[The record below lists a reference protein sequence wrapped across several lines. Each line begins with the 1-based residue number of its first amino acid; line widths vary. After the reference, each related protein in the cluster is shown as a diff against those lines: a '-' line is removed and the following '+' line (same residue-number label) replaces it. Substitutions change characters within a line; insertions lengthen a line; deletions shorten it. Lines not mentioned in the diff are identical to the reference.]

1 MNNIQEIFD
10 AYLQTMPTA
19 EKIKSATSMMIHLG
33 KALNVTTQEEIT
45 NEYYDE
51 ICPALDELFV
61 KNPQKAILDKAI
73 LAEMIGR
80 VGPGP
85 KINRILKNLLVD
97 KNENVR
103 QYALKSLEFSSLIK
117 PKSVMPFIEKHI
129 HSDEEDLVTT
139 AEYLAAKILCSKK
152 NQIIIKRINSWYKK
166 DERDIISTIM
176 SRVHYLM
183 QNDMCDGNVLNKDT
197 IINWIKKDCPDLESK
212 VSKIFKSI

>member
-10 AYLQTMPTA
+10 AYLQTMPSA

-51 ICPALDELFV
+51 
-61 KNPQKAILDKAI
+61 
-73 LAEMIGR
+73 M
-80 VGPGP
+80 
-85 KINRILKNLLVD
+85 LVD

-103 QYALKSLEFSSLIK
+103 QYALKSLEFSGLIK

-139 AEYLAAKILCSKK
+139 AEYLAAKILCSEK
-152 NQIIIKRINSWYKK
+152 NKIIIERINSWYKK
-166 DERDIISTIM
+166 GERDIISTIM
-176 SRVHYLM
+176 NRVHYLM
-183 QNDMCDGNVLNKDT
+183 QNDMCDENVLNKDT
-197 IINWIKKDCPDLESK
+197 IINWIKKDCPDLVSK
-212 VSKIFKSI
+212 ISKIFKSN